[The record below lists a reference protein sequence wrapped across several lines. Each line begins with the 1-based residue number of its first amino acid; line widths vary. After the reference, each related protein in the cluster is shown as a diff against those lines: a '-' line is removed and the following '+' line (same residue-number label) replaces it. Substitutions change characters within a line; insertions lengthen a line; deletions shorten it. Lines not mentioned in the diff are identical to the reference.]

1 MAEKE
6 YSAALEK
13 QNAMMQYS
21 TPQKHSSHKS
31 SSLVSAS
38 KNIGAADGSP
48 LVYNANMID
57 NTPQVH
63 KRKASFKMVKSQSNN
78 QQHNEL

>member
-6 YSAALEK
+6 HSAAMEK

-21 TPQKHSSHKS
+21 TPQKHSSNKS
-31 SSLVSAS
+31 SSLVSGS
-38 KNIGAADGSP
+38 KYMGAADGSP

-57 NTPQVH
+57 NTP
-63 KRKASFKMVKSQSNN
+63 
-78 QQHNEL
+78 